1 MTSCNGGMVPASSDA
16 VAKRMTVATSAKNAK
31 VRAGQHEAGTPFNIR
46 RIDAGKLV
54 LPTGR
59 ICVTDAY
66 SADEFPPLKRL
77 VPPGDLSRRDRR
89 GRTPERFAVRERSL
103 RLHRRDFQ

>member
-1 MTSCNGGMVPASSDA
+1 MIPASASPASHKPHHDA
-16 VAKRMTVATSAKNAK
+16 RTRRARGFRGMTTANSNALVKRMTAATAADVAK
-31 VRAGQHEAGTPFNIR
+31 VRAGQHEAGTRFPIQ

-66 SADEFPPLKRL
+66 SADQFPPLNRI
-77 VPPGDLSRRDRR
+77 VARGDY
-89 GRTPERFAVRERSL
+89 PVEIV
-103 RLHRRDFQ
+103 